1 MKPRNSFGNAVK
13 LNHWNELSLRRM
25 AVRGT
30 LEFLD
35 DLGDLLV
42 RSGSEVNPG
51 NSASSSKW
59 IDSVET
65 NNR

>member
-1 MKPRNSFGNAVK
+1 
-13 LNHWNELSLRRM
+13 M